1 MGTHADQSKA
11 SNCIWLCRG
20 LVENCSGFALNSE
33 AKMKRVEMSIGI
45 CSWLIGAVLAIA
57 LTLPLGAQ
65 TRNYVQRLD
74 EFSGSLRDLS
84 TRISPSVVQI
94 VGTGYAVQTDEQHT
108 GGIFSRQR
116 NTGSGVILS
125 DDGYVM
131 TNAHVIE
138 GARIIRVKLNN
149 QPSGPQ
155 SLFEA
160 KLIGMDS
167 LLDLA
172 LLKIEAT
179 GLTPLNFGNSLDLK
193 QGELVLAFG
202 SPLGMDNSVSMGV
215 VSSPARQLSEDD
227 SRIYIQT
234 DAPINPGNSGGPLVD
249 VQARLV
255 GMNTFIFS
263 RSGGSEGIGFAIP
276 SNVVRYVFT
285 SLKRDGHVHRGQIG
299 IFAKTITE
307 PLAQAFSLEAEK
319 GVLVEDVVTEGPAYK
334 AGVQVGDVVLSLD
347 GRPLRSVRDLALQL
361 YQYVIGDTV
370 ELQILRDDKPLAV
383 RVAVTEKQDDPE
395 RFADLVNPEHNLVPK
410 LAILGITVD
419 DRIRQSLSL
428 RYSDGVL
435 VAALAGPPQYFGEP
449 LREGDVI
456 HAINRHRIATVEM
469 LRAELDARTKEP
481 IVLQIERDGSLMF
494 LVLESD

>member
-1 MGTHADQSKA
+1 
-11 SNCIWLCRG
+11 
-20 LVENCSGFALNSE
+20 
-33 AKMKRVEMSIGI
+33 MKRVERSIGI
-45 CSWLIGAVLAIA
+45 CSWLAAAVFAIA
-57 LTLPLGAQ
+57 LTSPLRAQ
-65 TRNYVQRLD
+65 TRNYIQRLD
-74 EFSGSLRDLS
+74 ELSESLRDLS

-94 VGTGYAVQTDEQHT
+94 IGTGYAVQTDEQHT

-125 DDGYVM
+125 DDGYIM
-131 TNAHVIE
+131 TNAHVVE
-138 GARIIRVKLNN
+138 GARTIRAKLNS
-149 QPSGPQ
+149 QPSGPSGPV

-167 LLDLA
+167 MLDLA

-179 GLTPLNFGNSLDLK
+179 GLTPLNFGNSLELK

-215 VSSPARQLSEDD
+215 VSSPVRQLSDD
-227 SRIYIQT
+227 DPRIYIQT

-249 VQARLV
+249 VQGRLV

-319 GVLVEDVVTEGPAYK
+319 GVLVEDVVTDGPAYK

-347 GRPLRSVRDLALQL
+347 GRALRSVRDLALQL

-383 RVAVTEKQDDPE
+383 RVAVTEKRDDPE

-419 DRIRQSLSL
+419 DRIRQLLPL
-428 RYSDGVL
+428 RYNDGVL
-435 VAALAGPPQYFGEP
+435 VAALAGPPPYFGEP

-456 HAINRHRIATVEM
+456 HAINRRRIGTVEM
-469 LRAELDARTKEP
+469 LRAVLDEKTRQP